1 MPASQAEIDA
11 AALAAQKIAE
21 AKREAEKRAA
31 RIEISNYYYN
41 SIIPTYTIFNKA
53 QFYSVTTFN
62 LPYISNDIFAYPAYE
77 RNNIFIIENV
87 INKYMYLD
95 VMCSSERINNIYSTN
110 LSAVG
115 LFPKANQSAIMYSL
129 RKLPLSE
136 RNSYAKIMQAID
148 YQMQVIKT
156 RKYRLAAIKSYM
168 KTRELLRF
176 KP

>member
-1 MPASQAEIDA
+1 
-11 AALAAQKIAE
+11 
-21 AKREAEKRAA
+21 
-31 RIEISNYYYN
+31 
-41 SIIPTYTIFNKA
+41 
-53 QFYSVTTFN
+53 
-62 LPYISNDIFAYPAYE
+62 
-77 RNNIFIIENV
+77 
-87 INKYMYLD
+87 
-95 VMCSSERINNIYSTN
+95 MCSSERINNIYSTN